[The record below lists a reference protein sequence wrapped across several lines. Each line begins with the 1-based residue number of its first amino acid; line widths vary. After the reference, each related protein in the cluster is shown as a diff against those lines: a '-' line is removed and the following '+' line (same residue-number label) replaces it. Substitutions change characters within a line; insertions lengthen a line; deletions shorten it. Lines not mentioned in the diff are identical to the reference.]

1 MDGDQ
6 HGTPG
11 YIAPEVLNGE
21 KYSKSADFW
30 ALGVTLLE
38 LSGVNETQY
47 VGENNKKLSL
57 HIAQKERGSRKKY
70 EDLPIG
76 WSK

>member
-6 HGTPG
+6 QGTSG

-21 KYSKSADFW
+21 KYSKSADFS
-30 ALGVTLLE
+30 ALGVTLLK
-38 LSGVNETQY
+38 LSGVNETHY
-47 VGENNKKLSL
+47 VAENNKKLSL
-57 HIAQKERGSRKKY
+57 HIMQIERGSRKKY
-70 EDLPIG
+70 EGLPIG

>member
-11 YIAPEVLNGE
+11 YIAPEVLNRK

-30 ALGVTLLE
+30 ALGVTLLK

-47 VGENNKKLSL
+47 VVENNKKISL
-57 HIAQKERGSRKKY
+57 HIMQIERGSRKK
-70 EDLPIG
+70 
-76 WSK
+76 